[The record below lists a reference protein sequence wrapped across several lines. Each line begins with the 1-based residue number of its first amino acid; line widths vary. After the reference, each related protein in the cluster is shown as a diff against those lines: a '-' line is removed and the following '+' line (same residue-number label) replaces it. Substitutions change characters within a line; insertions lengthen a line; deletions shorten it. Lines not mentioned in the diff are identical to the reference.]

1 MTSTTEDWML
11 KRGSLLL
18 VVVLMLAAGPLLAQR
33 GGMGMGMMPPG
44 MNGLW
49 NPVVGSG
56 ATYEVVGKDG
66 KKMQITVAVVSK
78 EEIDGQSGYWLE
90 TLMPGNDGQVFVMQ
104 QFMVKDAGQMSV
116 ARMIVQQPGQPPML
130 ISGAMMGM
138 MGRRGGAT
146 PPTPKADFR
155 EGGENLGT
163 ESITTPAGTFE
174 CIHWRGKDGAN
185 AWISPKAGPW
195 GTVKSTSADASMT
208 VLSVTTDAKS
218 HVVGTPQSIESMMGG
233 RGRGQE

>member
-1 MTSTTEDWML
+1 ML
-11 KRGSLLL
+11 KRAGISVVVAAL
-18 VVVLMLAAGPLLAQR
+18 VVAGPMLAQR
-33 GGMGMGMMPPG
+33 GGMGMGMMPPA

-56 ATYEVVGKDG
+56 ATYEMIGKDG
-66 KKMQITVAVVSK
+66 KKQQMTVAIVGK
-78 EEIDGQSGYWLE
+78 EEIDGQYGYWLE
-90 TLMPGNDGQVFVMQ
+90 TLIPGSDGQVFVMQ
-104 QFMVKDAGQMSV
+104 QFMVKDGTQMSV

-146 PPTPKADFR
+146 PPTPKADVR
-155 EGGENLGT
+155 DGAENIGT

-174 CIHWRGKDGAN
+174 SAHYRTKDGAN

-195 GTVKSTSADASMT
+195 GIVKSVSADSSMT
-208 VLSVTTDAKS
+208 VLSVTSDAKS
-218 HVVGTPQSIESMMGG
+218 HVVGTPQSMESMMGG